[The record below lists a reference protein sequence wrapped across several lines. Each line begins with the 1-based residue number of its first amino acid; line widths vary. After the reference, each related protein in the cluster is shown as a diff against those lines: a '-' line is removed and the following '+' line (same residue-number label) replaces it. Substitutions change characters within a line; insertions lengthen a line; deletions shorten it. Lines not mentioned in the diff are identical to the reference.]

1 MIISYDKQQAI
12 KPVSLNN
19 QSIFEQIAKETEMLE
34 LSALLGIAFY
44 QEIDNNKEN
53 YSEIL
58 NATEFVN
65 SQGYNITHQGLYYV
79 IAYLVFAKYIA
90 NSYVNDT
97 FSGFVK
103 KNLQNSEH
111 LNEGERRRL
120 QHEYRSIALTAFEA
134 IKEYLS
140 LNNTNYPL
148 WGCKLSSKTSL
159 PNFYTVTKKNYHDS

>member
-44 QEIDNNKEN
+44 QEIDNNKEK

-58 NATEFVN
+58 NATTFVN

-120 QHEYRSIALTAFEA
+120 QYEYRSIALTAFET
-134 IKEYLS
+134 IKEYLT
-140 LNNTNYPL
+140 LKNTDYPL
-148 WGCKLSSKTSL
+148 WGCKVGTTGSL
-159 PNFYTVTKKNYHDS
+159 PKFYTVTNKQYYAS